1 MDKNHILLFFV
12 GIFIFIIIF
21 NSFENF
27 PYGSYTKSE
36 TLGRL
41 LPRSRDRDTD
51 TKYHLNT
58 EENNIENEEKNDA
71 EVNHIQLNY
80 DESINSNNYIWDS
93 TNHFPY
99 GGYIY
104 DRSYPVYLAKNI
116 CPPETPYYN
125 TINGLC
131 IAVDIP
137 NKSTEISQLTNIPTD
152 IPTNTPATFLP
163 IDTTMDKANYAS
175 I

>member
-1 MDKNHILLFFV
+1 M
-12 GIFIFIIIF
+12 FIYK
-21 NSFENF
+21 SYERF
-27 PYGSYTKSE
+27 PYGNYTRSE

-51 TKYHLNT
+51 KKYHLNT
-58 EENNIENEEKNDA
+58 EENNIDNEEKNDK
-71 EVNHIQLNY
+71 EVSHIKLDH
-80 DESINSNNYIWDS
+80 DESVESNNYIWDN

-125 TINGLC
+125 TINGTC
-131 IAVDIP
+131 VAVDTPI
-137 NKSTEISQLTNIPTD
+137 STPT
-152 IPTNTPATFLP
+152 
-163 IDTTMDKANYAS
+163 
-175 I
+175 